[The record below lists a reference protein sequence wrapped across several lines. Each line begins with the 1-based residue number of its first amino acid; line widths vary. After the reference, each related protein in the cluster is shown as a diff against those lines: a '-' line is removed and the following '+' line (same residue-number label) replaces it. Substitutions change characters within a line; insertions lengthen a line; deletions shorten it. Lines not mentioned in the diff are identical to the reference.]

1 MSTKSVWKVRDA
13 GDLPFDSLIP
23 RGPVLSGERPLST
36 RRQLLL
42 RTLGTGA
49 ALIGGSALAA
59 CARQGEAATTVL
71 PPPETTTLRIVMPPE
86 CDPGVWPAQD
96 YLLDEGFTN
105 VSYVPTNF
113 TLRALLTDGNNFI
126 ATVHPALMVR

>member
-23 RGPVLSGERPLST
+23 RDPDLSGERPLST

-49 ALIGGSALAA
+49 AIIGGSALAA
-59 CARQGEAATTVL
+59 CARQSEASTL
-71 PPPETTTLRIVMPPE
+71 ETTTVRIVYPVD
-86 CDPGVWPAQD
+86 CDPGLVLAER
-96 YLLDEGFTN
+96 YLLEEGFTHVQFVN
-105 VSYVPTNF
+105 TEF
-113 TLRALLTDGNNFI
+113 TARGWIT
-126 ATVHPALMVR
+126 